1 MSTSEAADRTQV
13 LPAYAP
19 ADYGRRRRRWPRVV
33 LAVLAAL
40 LAVASIAAGL
50 AYIYVWRKLD
60 HIPRIAVSGLQPV
73 GATDPQN
80 ILVAGS
86 DSRANESAA
95 AAQHFGSA
103 KDVSGQRSDTI
114 VLIHLDPRTSKAAM
128 LSIPRDTF
136 VPIAGTGSSN
146 RINAAFDAGPGAL
159 VATITQ
165 DFHIP
170 INHYVQ
176 EDFGGLQG
184 LTDAVGGVCMNFAY
198 PVRDSSPTGTG
209 SETGLNLPAGPHVLN
224 GTDALAFVRSRYYQY
239 FTKGAWHPEG
249 TGDIGRIERQHE
261 FVRALAGQIVHS
273 ARNPFKGFRVLNRA
287 VKTVTVDSTFKSS
300 SMMRLA
306 VKLRSFHPADVP
318 SFTLPYNAVN
328 GYGSFGDVLLPI
340 TAQDTQVI
348 AAWQSYGAPGPEQPV
363 TTTAPAPAPRKHT
376 GATTPPAIPTAPPRP
391 AWDPTAC

>member
-1 MSTSEAADRTQV
+1 MNSSESSDRTQV
-13 LPAYAP
+13 LPAL
-19 ADYGRRRRRWPRVV
+19 GRPGYRARRRRWPRVV
-33 LAVLAAL
+33 LGVIAGL
-40 LAVASIAAGL
+40 LAIVIIAAGF
-50 AYIYVWRKLD
+50 AYIYVRRKLD

-86 DSRANESAA
+86 DSRANEGADAA
-95 AAQHFGSA
+95 KHFGSA
-103 KDVSGQRSDTI
+103 ADVTGQRSDTI
-114 VLIHLDPRTSKAAM
+114 VLIHIDPRTSKAAM

-176 EDFGGLQG
+176 EDFGGLQS
-184 LTDAVGGVCMNFAY
+184 LTDAVGGVCMNFQY

-261 FVRALAGQIVHS
+261 FVRALAGKAVHS
-273 ARNPFKGFRVLNRA
+273 AHNPFKGFRVLNRA
-287 VKTVTVDSTFKSS
+287 VKTVTVDSTFTGSA
-300 SMMRLA
+300 MMRLA
-306 VKLRSFHPADVP
+306 VKLRSFRPADVP

-328 GYGSFGDVLLPI
+328 GYGNFGDVLLPI
-340 TAQDTQVI
+340 AGQDRQVI
-348 AAWQSYGAPGPEQPV
+348 DAWQSYGAPALGQPATTTV
-363 TTTAPAPAPRKHT
+363 PTPSSRKHVGTTTAPAVPA
-376 GATTPPAIPTAPPRP
+376 APPHP

>member
-1 MSTSEAADRTQV
+1 M
-13 LPAYAP
+13 
-19 ADYGRRRRRWPRVV
+19 
-33 LAVLAAL
+33 AAL
-40 LAVASIAAGL
+40 LAIAIIAAGL

-73 GATDPQN
+73 GATEPQN

-86 DSRANESAA
+86 DSRANESAG

-103 KDVSGQRSDTI
+103 SDVSGQRSDTI
-114 VLIHLDPRTSKAAM
+114 VLIHVDPRTSKAAM

-136 VPIAGTGSSN
+136 VPIAGTRSSN

-165 DFHIP
+165 DFHIA
-170 INHYVQ
+170 INHYMQ
-176 EDFGGLQG
+176 EDFGGLQS
-184 LTDAVGGVCMNFAY
+184 LTDAVGGVCMNFPY

-209 SETGLNLPAGPHVLN
+209 SETGLSIPTAGPHVLN

-261 FVRALAGQIVHS
+261 FVRALAGKAVRS
-273 ARNPFKGFRVLNRA
+273 AHNPFKGFRVLNRA
-287 VKTVTVDSTFKSS
+287 VKTVTVDSTFTSS
-300 SMMRLA
+300 AMMRLA

-340 TAQDTQVI
+340 AAQDSQVI
-348 AAWQSYGAPGPEQPV
+348 DAWQNYGAPAPEQPAT
-363 TTTAPAPAPRKHT
+363 TTTAAPRGRAKT
-376 GATTPPAIPTAPPRP
+376 TTPPAAPTAPPRP

>member
-1 MSTSEAADRTQV
+1 M

-19 ADYGRRRRRWPRVV
+19 SDYGRRRRRWPRVV
-33 LAVLAAL
+33 LGVIAFL
-40 LAVASIAAGL
+40 LAGL
-50 AYIYVWRKLD
+50 IVTIGLVYISVRRKLD

-103 KDVSGQRSDTI
+103 TDVSGQRSDTI

-146 RINAAFDAGPGAL
+146 RINAAFAAGPGAL

-176 EDFGGLQG
+176 EDFASLQG
-184 LTDAVGGVCMNFAY
+184 LTDAVGGVCMNFPY

-209 SETGLNLPAGPHVLN
+209 SETGLNITTPGPHVLD

-239 FTKGAWHPEG
+239 LTNGSWHPEG

-261 FVRALAGQIVHS
+261 FVRALATKTVH
-273 ARNPFKGFRVLNRA
+273 AAHNPFNGLKVLDRA
-287 VKTVTVDSTFKSS
+287 VKTVTVDSTFTSAD
-300 SMMRLA
+300 MLRLA
-306 VKLRSFHPADVP
+306 VKLRSFHPAGVP

-340 TAQDTQVI
+340 SDKDRQVI
-348 AAWQSYGAPGPEQPV
+348 AAWSTFGAPA
-363 TTTAPAPAPRKHT
+363 APAAPPPTTVAPTRGRT
-376 GATTPPAIPTAPPRP
+376 PTTVSPTTPTSPPHP